1 MSPQSELR
9 DTLRESGRRLT
20 DQRQLLL
27 ELLQE
32 HGGHLDARELY
43 RLAQERDPRLNL
55 STVYRTL
62 GLLRDLGL
70 VDEQHLG
77 EDHHHYELKAPATHY
92 HLVCRTCG
100 SVIEFTSPLIEQL
113 KEAIG
118 RELDYAIADAQVDL
132 LGICAACR
140 AATASPSAEPEPV
153 PPRRTGPRTRM
164 VNILRR
170 SLHPGDAAPTET
182 QPNAAGQD
190 EALSLRT
197 LLTGSS
203 ARVAAL
209 TGGHDLVAR
218 LAALGLT
225 PGTTLEVAQ
234 NPGQGPVIVLVRD
247 TRLVLGRGEAAHI
260 LVVPTEAAHG
270 RQVD

>member
-1 MSPQSELR
+1 MSPQSQLR
-9 DTLRESGRRLT
+9 DTLRGSGRRLT
-20 DQRQLLL
+20 DQRRLLL

-32 HGGHLDARELY
+32 HGGHLDAHELY

-62 GLLRDLGL
+62 SLLRDLGL

-92 HLVCRTCG
+92 HLVCRNCG
-100 SVIEFTSPLIEQL
+100 SVVEFTSPLIEQL
-113 KEAIG
+113 KEAVG
-118 RELDYAIADAQVDL
+118 RELGYTIADAQVDL
-132 LGICAACR
+132 VGTCANCR
-140 AATASPSAEPEPV
+140 AAVQPPSAAPEA
-153 PPRRTGPRTRM
+153 PRKTGPRSRV

-170 SLHPGDAAPTET
+170 SLRPGDSPAA
-182 QPNAAGQD
+182 QPDAVGSS
-190 EALSLRT
+190 EPLTLRT
-197 LLTGSS
+197 LPTGSF

-209 TGGHDLVAR
+209 TGGHELMAR

-225 PGTTLEVAQ
+225 PGTRLEVAQ
-234 NPGQGPVIVLVRD
+234 NPGHGPVIALVRD

-260 LVVPTEAAHG
+260 LVIPDEAEHEHPSA
-270 RQVD
+270 

>member
-9 DTLRESGRRLT
+9 DTLRGSGRRLT

-32 HGGHLDARELY
+32 HGSHLDARELY

-62 GLLRDLGL
+62 GLLRDLDL

-92 HLVCRTCG
+92 HLICQNCG
-100 SVIEFTSPLIEQL
+100 SVVEFTSPLIEQL
-113 KEAIG
+113 KEAVG
-118 RELDYAIADAQVDL
+118 REMDYTIADAQVDL
-132 LGICAACR
+132 LGTCANCR
-140 AATASPSAEPEPV
+140 AALQ
-153 PPRRTGPRTRM
+153 PPPAALKAPRKTGPRSRV

-170 SLHPGDAAPTET
+170 SLRPGDAAAVA
-182 QPNAAGQD
+182 QPDAVNPA
-190 EALSLRT
+190 ESLALRALP
-197 LLTGSS
+197 TGSS

-209 TGGHDLVAR
+209 TGGHELMAR

-225 PGTTLEVAQ
+225 PGTRLEVAQ
-234 NPGQGPVIVLVRD
+234 NPSNGPVIVLVRD
-247 TRLVLGRGEAAHI
+247 TRLALGRSEAAHI
-260 LVVPTEAAHG
+260 LVIPEKTDHG
-270 RQVD
+270 AQGD

>member
-9 DTLRESGRRLT
+9 DTLRGSGRRLT

-32 HGGHLDARELY
+32 HGGHLDAHELY

-77 EDHHHYELKAPATHY
+77 EDHHHYELKAPATHH
-92 HLVCRTCG
+92 HLICGTCG
-100 SVIEFTSPLIEQL
+100 SVVEFTSPLIEQL
-113 KEAIG
+113 KEAVG
-118 RELDYAIADAQVDL
+118 RELDYTIADAQVDL
-132 LGICAACR
+132 LGTCAGCR
-140 AATASPSAEPEPV
+140 AAVAPPATAPKPQPK
-153 PPRRTGPRTRM
+153 TGPRTRM

-170 SLHPGDAAPTET
+170 SLHPGDAVPPET
-182 QPNAAGQD
+182 QPNAAGHD
-190 EALSLRT
+190 EALSLRA
-197 LLTGSS
+197 LPTGSS

-225 PGTTLEVAQ
+225 PGVRLEVAQ
-234 NPGQGPVIVLVRD
+234 NPGHGPIIVLVRD

-260 LVVPTEAAHG
+260 LVTPTGAEHG
-270 RQVD
+270 HQGD

>member
-1 MSPQSELR
+1 MAPQSELR
-9 DTLRESGRRLT
+9 ETLRGSGRRLT

-32 HGGHLDARELY
+32 HGGHLDAHELY

-100 SVIEFTSPLIEQL
+100 SVVEFTSPLIEQL
-113 KEAIG
+113 KEAVG
-118 RELDYAIADAQVDL
+118 RELGYTIADAQVDL
-132 LGICAACR
+132 LGTCAACR
-140 AATASPSAEPEPV
+140 ATTASPVAAPEPQQK
-153 PPRRTGPRTRM
+153 TGRRTRM

-170 SLHPGDAAPTET
+170 SLRPGDAAP
-182 QPNAAGQD
+182 PDAPVAPD
-190 EALSLRT
+190 EALSLRA
-197 LLTGSS
+197 LPTGST

-209 TGGHDLVAR
+209 TGGHELVAR

-225 PGTTLEVAQ
+225 PGVRLEVAQ
-234 NPGQGPVIVLVRD
+234 NPGHGPVIVLVRD

-260 LVVPTEAAHG
+260 LVTPTEAAHE
-270 RQVD
+270 RPSA

>member
-1 MSPQSELR
+1 MAPQSELR
-9 DTLRESGRRLT
+9 ETLRGSGRRLT

-32 HGGHLDARELY
+32 HGGHLDAHELY

-100 SVIEFTSPLIEQL
+100 SVVEFTSPLIEQL
-113 KEAIG
+113 KDAVG
-118 RELDYAIADAQVDL
+118 RELDYTIADAQVDL
-132 LGICAACR
+132 LGTCAACR
-140 AATASPSAEPEPV
+140 AVSSPPVAAPEPQQK
-153 PPRRTGPRTRM
+153 TGRRTRM

-170 SLHPGDAAPTET
+170 SLRPGDAAPPDA
-182 QPNAAGQD
+182 QPAPD
-190 EALSLRT
+190 EARSLRA
-197 LLTGSS
+197 LPTGSS

-209 TGGHDLVAR
+209 TGGHELVAR

-225 PGTTLEVAQ
+225 PGVRLEVAQ
-234 NPGQGPVIVLVRD
+234 NPGHGPVIVLVRD

-260 LVVPTEAAHG
+260 LVTPTEAAHE
-270 RQVD
+270 RPSV

>member
-1 MSPQSELR
+1 MAPQSELR
-9 DTLRESGRRLT
+9 DTLRGSGRRLT

-27 ELLQE
+27 RLLQE
-32 HGGHLDARELY
+32 HGGHLDAQELY

-100 SVIEFTSPLIEQL
+100 SVVEFTSPLIEQL
-113 KEAIG
+113 KDAVG
-118 RELDYAIADAQVDL
+118 RELDYTIADAQVDL
-132 LGICAACR
+132 LGTCAACR
-140 AATASPSAEPEPV
+140 GGTAPPSAEPP

-170 SLHPGDAAPTET
+170 SLRSSDAASP
-182 QPNAAGQD
+182 QPLADAAAQ
-190 EALSLRT
+190 EESPSLRA
-197 LLTGSS
+197 LPTGSS

-225 PGTTLEVAQ
+225 PGTRLEVAQ
-234 NPGQGPVIVLVRD
+234 NPGHGPVIVLVRD

-260 LVVPTEAAHG
+260 LVTPTEAKHERPSA
-270 RQVD
+270 

>member
-1 MSPQSELR
+1 MSPQSQLR
-9 DTLRESGRRLT
+9 DTLRGSGRRLT

-32 HGGHLDARELY
+32 HGGHLDAHELY

-62 GLLRDLGL
+62 SLLRDLGL

-92 HLVCRTCG
+92 HLVCRNCG

-113 KEAIG
+113 KEAVG
-118 RELDYAIADAQVDL
+118 RELGYTIADAQVDL
-132 LGICAACR
+132 LGTCANCR
-140 AATASPSAEPEPV
+140 VTVQPPAAPEA
-153 PPRRTGPRTRM
+153 PRKTGPRSRV

-170 SLHPGDAAPTET
+170 SLRSGDAAATA
-182 QPNAAGQD
+182 QPDAVNPA
-190 EALSLRT
+190 ESLALRALPI
-197 LLTGSS
+197 GSS

-209 TGGHDLVAR
+209 TGGHQLMAR

-225 PGTTLEVAQ
+225 PGTRLEMAQ
-234 NPGQGPVIVLVRD
+234 NPSNGPVIVLVRD

-260 LVVPTEAAHG
+260 LVIPEKANHG
-270 RQVD
+270 AQGD

>member
-9 DTLRESGRRLT
+9 DTLRGSGRRLT
-20 DQRQLLL
+20 DQRRLLL

-32 HGGHLDARELY
+32 HGGHLDAHELY

-100 SVIEFTSPLIEQL
+100 SVVEFTSPLIEQL
-113 KEAIG
+113 KEAVG
-118 RELDYAIADAQVDL
+118 RELNYTITDAQVDL
-132 LGICAACR
+132 LGTCAACGP
-140 AATASPSAEPEPV
+140 ATA
-153 PPRRTGPRTRM
+153 PPAPAPAPQQRTGPRTRM

-170 SLHPGDAAPTET
+170 SLYPGDTASPET
-182 QPNAAGQD
+182 QPKAAAPD
-190 EALSLRT
+190 EARSLRT
-197 LLTGSS
+197 LPTGSF

-209 TGGHDLVAR
+209 TGGHELVAR

-225 PGTTLEVAQ
+225 PDTRLEVAQ
-234 NPGQGPVIVLVRD
+234 NPSNGPVIVLVRD

-260 LVVPTEAAHG
+260 LVIPEKADHG
-270 RQVD
+270 AQGD